1 VRSRAHALTRSG
13 AAVCPWDLKA
23 EPLEAAVAELEQYGR
38 PTRTAIVD
46 VSDSGQVTG
55 AMEAAA
61 NDLGRVDIVVAN
73 AGIGGLLKP
82 TAEYSDASWH
92 QVIGVN
98 LDGVF
103 YTQRAGIHAM
113 RRNGGGSV
121 INMASMIIAH
131 QSPTRSL
138 RHRRLVSTRY
148 PNVDHT

>member
-1 VRSRAHALTRSG
+1 MCPTQARSLG
-13 AAVCPWDLKA
+13 PW
-23 EPLEAAVAELEQYGR
+23 R
-38 PTRTAIVD
+38 
-46 VSDSGQVTG
+46 
-55 AMEAAA
+55 AAA

-73 AGIGGLLKP
+73 AGIGGAQKP

-113 RRNGGGSV
+113 RRNGGDSV

-138 RHRRLVSTRY
+138 RHGRLVRTRY
-148 PNVDHT
+148 PSVDRS